1 VKPQPSTASGAEK
14 PCEKPMPSGMPRD
27 PGMAMAEGPPSG
39 YEPCQGN
46 ERGGGSMA
54 AVSQLF
60 TRLAQEIEEQKPKN
74 CIHFVVDFLCKHYP
88 EHLHG
93 FASIWQMD
101 PDLER
106 ERHEVVNFFKAH
118 KISTAVA
125 AHFTNA
131 GYDTLDTLT
140 TLSPDSLVDVEAFN
154 NVKWLPGHKVRL
166 QQIFS
171 EISARVR
178 AYRQQ
183 YGEGARQPRR
193 HQPQQGQ
200 HHHAHAE
207 RRYDSDHG
215 FHHHAGAHHDSYQP
229 RNHSPPRHEVHSY
242 AHGHAALSHHAQA
255 PQHDQ
260 RHVAFAGGFS
270 GGYNGG
276 FAPPQAVAPSM
287 APCPVTVTAAPC
299 HGGVMAPVPMAG
311 SGLVPCGGSVHG
323 GESGHTSP
331 VRRAAPAMMPAG
343 AAVVRP
349 MEGGMKLQPGLTP
362 SPNIFL
368 SNPGLLPPG

>member
-1 VKPQPSTASGAEK
+1 
-14 PCEKPMPSGMPRD
+14 MPSGMPRD

-46 ERGGGSMA
+46 ERGGSMA

-60 TRLAQEIEEQKPKN
+60 TRLAQEIEDQKPKN

-215 FHHHAGAHHDSYQP
+215 FHHQDSYQP

-242 AHGHAALSHHAQA
+242 AGHGHALPHHAQA
-255 PQHDQ
+255 HQHDQ

-287 APCPVTVTAAPC
+287 APCPVTAWLGAMWRQRTRRREWPYLSRTSRGASDDAGRCGGTSHGRSGDETAA
-299 HGGVMAPVPMAG
+299 GLDPVTQHL
-311 SGLVPCGGSVHG
+311 LV
-323 GESGHTSP
+323 ESSATS
-331 VRRAAPAMMPAG
+331 
-343 AAVVRP
+343 
-349 MEGGMKLQPGLTP
+349 
-362 SPNIFL
+362 
-368 SNPGLLPPG
+368 SNRMRTLRK

>member
-1 VKPQPSTASGAEK
+1 
-14 PCEKPMPSGMPRD
+14 MPSGMARD
-27 PGMAMAEGPPSG
+27 MADGPPSG
-39 YEPCQGN
+39 YEPCQGGN
-46 ERGGGSMA
+46 DRGSGSMA

-183 YGEGARQPRR
+183 YGDGARAPRR
-193 HQPQQGQ
+193 HQPQN
-200 HHHAHAE
+200 HHSQAE
-207 RRYDSDHG
+207 RRYDSAEQHG
-215 FHHHAGAHHDSYQP
+215 HHGNQSHHDTYPQ
-229 RNHSPPRHEVHSY
+229 RAQTPPRRDVSHHQSY
-242 AHGHAALSHHAQA
+242 HASHAQMSGHAQ
-255 PQHDQ
+255 DQ

-287 APCPVTVTAAPC
+287 GTHGNTMMVNPVNHQMVHPTPLVHPQ
-299 HGGVMAPVPMAG
+299 PVSTG
-311 SGLVPCGGSVHG
+311 
-323 GESGHTSP
+323 
-331 VRRAAPAMMPAG
+331 MMPAG
-343 AAVVRP
+343 SIHGGGSGHSSPVRHAIAAAPPMMAGGAPMMRP
-349 MEGGMKLQPGLTP
+349 MEPGGAMKLTPGLTP

-368 SNPGLLPPG
+368 SNPALLPPTG

>member
-1 VKPQPSTASGAEK
+1 MAS
-14 PCEKPMPSGMPRD
+14 
-27 PGMAMAEGPPSG
+27 PGG
-39 YEPCQGN
+39 YEPGYGQGMQM
-46 ERGGGSMA
+46 ERAGGGGGSGSSMT
-54 AVSQLF
+54 AVAQLF
-60 TRLAQEIEEQKPKN
+60 ARLSQEIEENKPKN
-74 CIHFVVDFLCKHYP
+74 CIHFIVGFLCKHYP

-183 YGEGARQPRR
+183 YGNPTALRPKAGNAAASGVGQSPNYAPPSLTGGLGGAGLGGVGGMGGMPMQGG
-193 HQPQQGQ
+193 HYAGGQGGYGPQMVGGP
-200 HHHAHAE
+200 A
-207 RRYDSDHG
+207 
-215 FHHHAGAHHDSYQP
+215 AGALAPHVVP
-229 RNHSPPRHEVHSY
+229 
-242 AHGHAALSHHAQA
+242 AL
-255 PQHDQ
+255 
-260 RHVAFAGGFS
+260 
-270 GGYNGG
+270 
-276 FAPPQAVAPSM
+276 
-287 APCPVTVTAAPC
+287 
-299 HGGVMAPVPMAG
+299 
-311 SGLVPCGGSVHG
+311 
-323 GESGHTSP
+323 
-331 VRRAAPAMMPAG
+331 PAG
-343 AAVVRP
+343 AA
-349 MEGGMKLQPGLTP
+349 GGAYYN
-362 SPNIFL
+362 PNQFVM
-368 SNPGLLPPG
+368 

>member
-1 VKPQPSTASGAEK
+1 MALSGTQG
-14 PCEKPMPSGMPRD
+14 SG
-27 PGMAMAEGPPSG
+27 GAPSG
-39 YEPCQGN
+39 YEPPYQAQG
-46 ERGGGSMA
+46 GGPSGSMA

-60 TRLAQEIEEQKPKN
+60 ARLSQEIEEQKPKN

-131 GYDTLDTLT
+131 GFDTLDTLT

-166 QQIFS
+166 QQIFG

-183 YGEGARQPRR
+183 YGENGQ
-193 HQPQQGQ
+193 HGQQRKHHHHGHHQ
-200 HHHAHAE
+200 HHHVAHHVE
-207 RRYDSDHG
+207 RRTSSPGAVHRVV
-215 FHHHAGAHHDSYQP
+215 HHTSSPSASYMP
-229 RNHSPPRHEVHSY
+229 
-242 AHGHAALSHHAQA
+242 HAAPPLAIASHVVTHQAQ
-255 PQHDQ
+255 PTTSHQ
-260 RHVAFAGGFS
+260 V
-270 GGYNGG
+270 
-276 FAPPQAVAPSM
+276 V
-287 APCPVTVTAAPC
+287 
-299 HGGVMAPVPMAG
+299 HGSPA
-311 SGLVPCGGSVHG
+311 VHG
-323 GESGHTSP
+323 GYAQKSQGP
-331 VRRAAPAMMPAG
+331 QGQGQQM
-343 AAVVRP
+343 
-349 MEGGMKLQPGLTP
+349 GGLSLSPGLNP
-362 SPNIFL
+362 SNNIFL
-368 SNPGLLPPG
+368 QNAALP

>member
-1 VKPQPSTASGAEK
+1 MG
-14 PCEKPMPSGMPRD
+14 
-27 PGMAMAEGPPSG
+27 
-39 YEPCQGN
+39 
-46 ERGGGSMA
+46 

-60 TRLAQEIEEQKPKN
+60 ARLSQEIEEQKPKN
-74 CIHFVVDFLCKHYP
+74 CIHFIVDFLCKHYP

-131 GYDTLDTLT
+131 GFDTLDTLT

-183 YGEGARQPRR
+183 YGELNARRPANQP
-193 HQPQQGQ
+193 
-200 HHHAHAE
+200 
-207 RRYDSDHG
+207 
-215 FHHHAGAHHDSYQP
+215 AHH
-229 RNHSPPRHEVHSY
+229 
-242 AHGHAALSHHAQA
+242 GHHSHHGA
-255 PQHDQ
+255 
-260 RHVAFAGGFS
+260 S
-270 GGYNGG
+270 GYHHQSSL
-276 FAPPQAVAPSM
+276 AAVRNASPSR
-287 APCPVTVTAAPC
+287 AA
-299 HGGVMAPVPMAG
+299 
-311 SGLVPCGGSVHG
+311 
-323 GESGHTSP
+323 SP
-331 VRRAAPAMMPAG
+331 VRQAYGGYAPSAAPHRLAIASTPHYAPAPHILSGGHQLGG
-343 AAVVRP
+343 AHQL
-349 MEGGMKLQPGLTP
+349 GGHQLGHQLGSPGMSLAANQVPSLLSSQPP
-362 SPNIFL
+362 SLLGPQLASQSQNIFYP
-368 SNPGLLPPG
+368 NQGQGLYPHA